1 MKKWRVKIKLFCWI
15 VVIIIGGGL
24 LFWPFWRAGFP
35 VTHDGEN
42 HLARFAQYYLA
53 FRQGQIPPRL
63 AISLQNGY
71 GYPVF
76 NYNYPLANILSLPL
90 SFAHVPFE
98 WEYKLIVLTFFVI
111 EVIATYQWWRALFPA
126 HQKLWLPLLAV
137 LTAPY
142 WWTALWYRGSI
153 GEMLMFWWLP
163 VVAWQIERLHA
174 RRFLALPSLALSL
187 AAFFLVHNVMVLFVS
202 PIVIAYACWRLW
214 PRVEKTSASNIYQCF
229 GRSNLAQ
236 GLLAAV
242 LGLGLSLWFWLPAFF
257 EKQWVILDGAGL
269 NQEYQQHFVASRQIL
284 TANIHSGFS
293 YAGQVDGLSFGLGLV
308 FDLVLG
314 VSVWLTWRSR
324 QSFYYPRLGV
334 TLTALTLFLLWWQT
348 SSSQWLWS
356 GLPLVNFIQFPWRL
370 GLLTQWLLIVQ
381 MVNLTAGKSRGNY
394 WWLGVILLQ
403 LLLMIRV
410 WPQIFFER
418 TREDYLFYSMSTTTS
433 GENTP
438 KTFVFDISREASRE
452 PQIASGSGRLTQIES
467 LQTGQTQYR
476 LECNDRCLM
485 IEHAAYFPGLVTTID
500 RQVTKNVDDDVIQ
513 GRVGYWV
520 PAGEHEIQTSWREN
534 TTARLVGDGLSL
546 LSLMGLIFVVGRQT
560 KKTKK

>member
-1 MKKWRVKIKLFCWI
+1 MGVQ
-15 VVIIIGGGL
+15 
-24 LFWPFWRAGFP
+24 A
-35 VTHDGEN
+35 D
-42 HLARFAQYYLA
+42 RFD
-53 FRQGQIPPRL
+53 
-63 AISLQNGY
+63 
-71 GYPVF
+71 
-76 NYNYPLANILSLPL
+76 
-90 SFAHVPFE
+90 
-98 WEYKLIVLTFFVI
+98 FFVI
-111 EVIATYQWWRALFPA
+111 GVIATYQWWRALFPA